1 MNIEKKQKAHEQPKQ
16 KEEQQET
23 IDTELKDQLSFKPRK
38 SSISIKE
45 KNGPNLRLKKHKKPK
60 KLPPASPSKIE
71 YYNTKKMNSPQ
82 YTDSNNSEDEGLED
96 YKIDG
101 YHPVHVGE
109 ILLDRYVIM
118 QKLGYGHF
126 STAWLA
132 LDNNNGNYVAIKVQK
147 SDERY
152 IQGAYDEIEILQALA
167 KKNFDKEWINSLRE
181 YYKDDE
187 EKLKELETVEHTQVV
202 QLLNSFIHN
211 GQNGKHFCMVFEV
224 MGVTLLEII
233 KRYNYKGIPLPLV
246 RIITKQILIGLDF
259 LHRICHI
266 IHTDLKP
273 ENVLVCLTNDELR
286 NIQETGTYILD
297 TGNNKD
303 SKTTTTNNSIDEKET
318 TMNCT
323 TPETDFFDEDMNM
336 SISIDMKTNFQG
348 TGKTLRKKK
357 QKYKKKQMKKLE
369 KYGLSKSE
377 IQMKMNEVMEEINE
391 ERKKKESEIDINNY
405 DLEDLIERPRLGSVP
420 KVNLDLFSHEKK
432 DKEKEQKS
440 KNLKKKV
447 NEDYS
452 EESEESDEDLMD
464 FYEKS
469 QPHFDINLL
478 EYSKTLQGYIKER
491 NKILHDENYR
501 RFALTRNDALSKA
514 KTDEEKIA
522 IYRKLNEE
530 YGSRGKEIDPSIEV
544 KICDI
549 GNACWFNYH
558 FSTIIQTRQYRSPE
572 VLIGV
577 NYNETSDIWS
587 LACIV
592 FELVTGDF
600 LFQPE
605 KGETFTKND
614 DHVARFMQVLGKM
627 PKNFAKRGEYYNKF
641 FTKEGKMRRIKEIKY
656 IPLKE
661 ILVKKYHFKE
671 KEAQALTD
679 FLLPMLEFYP
689 ERRASAREL
698 LRHPWLSMPP
708 NYDYLM
714 SEAEIFKMNMK
725 ENLLGIN
732 QENEI
737 KDPKMELNKD
747 RDVYSSDSE
756 LNEAD
761 CEDNNIKPKIPS
773 EGEDDDD
780 TQLGDGNPDKINIP
794 NYNNSFCMYGQFVDL
809 TSLDQPNPQF
819 DKLIDYDL

>member
-1 MNIEKKQKAHEQPKQ
+1 
-16 KEEQQET
+16 
-23 IDTELKDQLSFKPRK
+23 
-38 SSISIKE
+38 
-45 KNGPNLRLKKHKKPK
+45 
-60 KLPPASPSKIE
+60 
-71 YYNTKKMNSPQ
+71 MNSPQ
-82 YTDSNNSEDEGLED
+82 YTDSNYSEDEGLED

-132 LDNNNGNYVAIKVQK
+132 LDNNNGNYVAIKIQK

-152 IQGAYDEIEILQALA
+152 IQGAYDEIEILQSLA
-167 KKNFDKEWINSLRE
+167 KKNFDKEWINSLKE
-181 YYKDDE
+181 YYKDE
-187 EKLKELETVEHTQVV
+187 PEKLKELTTVEHTQVV

-273 ENVLVCLTNDELR
+273 ENVLVCLTENELR
-286 NIQETGTYILD
+286 NIQETGTYILE
-297 TGNNKD
+297 GGNKD
-303 SKTTTTNNSIDEKET
+303 EEDTSENNSEKNESNDNSIIENIFDEKR
-318 TMNCT
+318 
-323 TPETDFFDEDMNM
+323 NM
-336 SISIDMKTNFQG
+336 SVVIETKKDFN
-348 TGKTLRKKK
+348 GKGKKMRKKR

-369 KYGLSKSE
+369 KFGLSHQEAQEKMTQ
-377 IQMKMNEVMEEINE
+377 IMNEMLEE
-391 ERKKKESEIDINNY
+391 KKKTNKQIDINNY
-405 DLEDLIERPRLGSVP
+405 DLEDLIERPRVSSVP
-420 KVNLDLFSHEKK
+420 KVNLDLFSHEKA
-432 DKEKEQKS
+432 
-440 KNLKKKV
+440 KNKPKKHKK
-447 NEDYS
+447 NRLTLTPDNS
-452 EESEESDEDLMD
+452 EESEESDELLD
-464 FYEKS
+464 FY
-469 QPHFDINLL
+469 QNNTPYFDINLL
-478 EYSKTLQGYIKER
+478 EYSKNLQSYIKER
-491 NKILHDENYR
+491 NRILHDVNYR
-501 RFALTRNDALSKA
+501 KFALTRNDALSKA
-514 KTDEEKIA
+514 KTDEEKIE
-522 IYRKLNEE
+522 IYKKFNEE

-587 LACIV
+587 LGCII

-605 KGETFTKND
+605 KGDTFTKND
-614 DHVARFMQVLGKM
+614 DHVAKFIQTLGKM
-627 PKNFAKRGEYYNKF
+627 PKNFAKRGEYYHKF
-641 FTKEGKMRRIKEIKY
+641 FNKKGKMRRVKEIKY

-661 ILVKKYHFKE
+661 ILTKKYHFKE
-671 KEAQALTD
+671 FEAQALSD

-689 ERRASAREL
+689 ERRASARDL
-698 LRHPWLSMPP
+698 LRHPWLTMPP
-708 NYDYLM
+708 NYDYHM
-714 SEAEIFKMNMK
+714 SDVEVFRMNMK

-732 QENEI
+732 KENEL
-737 KDPKMELNKD
+737 KDPKAELNEN

-761 CEDNNIKPKIPS
+761 CEDNNIKPKIVKDK
-773 EGEDDDD
+773 EDEDDDD
-780 TQLGDGNPDKINIP
+780 QLLDGNPDKINIP

-819 DKLIDYDL
+819 DKIMDKDL

>member
-1 MNIEKKQKAHEQPKQ
+1 
-16 KEEQQET
+16 
-23 IDTELKDQLSFKPRK
+23 
-38 SSISIKE
+38 
-45 KNGPNLRLKKHKKPK
+45 
-60 KLPPASPSKIE
+60 
-71 YYNTKKMNSPQ
+71 MNSPQ

-167 KKNFDKEWINSLRE
+167 KKNFDKEWIKSLRE

-286 NIQETGTYILD
+286 NIQETGTYVLD
-297 TGNNKD
+297 TGNNRD
-303 SKTTTTNNSIDEKET
+303 SKTTSSNNSIDEKET

-323 TPETDFFDEDMNM
+323 TPGTEDFFDEDMNM

-348 TGKTLRKKK
+348 TGKKLRKKK

-369 KYGLSKSE
+369 KYGLSKNE
-377 IQMKMNEVMEEINE
+377 IKIKMNEVMEEINE
-391 ERKKKESEIDINNY
+391 ERKRKENEIDVNNY
-405 DLEDLIERPRLGSVP
+405 DLEDLIERPRLSSVP
-420 KVNLDLFSHEKK
+420 KVNLDLFSHEKN
-432 DKEKEQKS
+432 EKNKKS
-440 KNLKKKV
+440 KNLKNKLSL
-447 NEDYS
+447 EES
-452 EESEESDEDLMD
+452 EESEESDDILD
-464 FYEKS
+464 FYEKN
-469 QPHFDINLL
+469 QQKFDINLL
-478 EYSKTLQGYIKER
+478 EYSKNLQGYIKEKNR
-491 NKILHDENYR
+491 ILHDENYR

-514 KTDEEKIA
+514 KTDEEKIE
-522 IYRKLNEE
+522 IYHKLNEE

-614 DHVARFMQVLGKM
+614 DHVAKFIQTLGKM

-661 ILVKKYHFKE
+661 IFVKKYHFKE
-671 KEAQALTD
+671 NEAQALTD

-714 SEAEIFKMNMK
+714 SEADIFKMTMK

-732 QENEI
+732 KEDEI

-773 EGEDDDD
+773 DNEDDDD
-780 TQLGDGNPDKINIP
+780 TQLADANPDKINIP

-819 DKLIDYDL
+819 DKIIDTDI

>member
-1 MNIEKKQKAHEQPKQ
+1 M
-16 KEEQQET
+16 
-23 IDTELKDQLSFKPRK
+23 
-38 SSISIKE
+38 
-45 KNGPNLRLKKHKKPK
+45 
-60 KLPPASPSKIE
+60 PPASPSKIE
-71 YYNTKKMNSPQ
+71 YYNKKKMNSSK
-82 YTDSNNSEDEGLED
+82 YTDSNYSEDEGLED

-132 LDNNNGNYVAIKVQK
+132 LDNNNGNYVAIKIQK

-167 KKNFDKEWINSLRE
+167 KKNFDEEWIKSLRE
-181 YYKDDE
+181 YYKDDP
-187 EKLKELETVEHTQVV
+187 EKLNELEKVEHTQVV

-266 IHTDLKP
+266 IHTDMKP
-273 ENVLVCLTNDELR
+273 ENILVCLTQDELR
-286 NIQETGTYILD
+286 NIQETGTYVLD
-297 TGNNKD
+297 NGNNIN
-303 SKTTTTNNSIDEKET
+303 SNNNSEICSDEEKNKEKDNKDKDKESKVESSTNEFTLDENNNLSITIDKEI
-318 TMNCT
+318 
-323 TPETDFFDEDMNM
+323 DFN
-336 SISIDMKTNFQG
+336 TV
-348 TGKTLRKKK
+348 GKKGRKKR
-357 QKYKKKQMKKLE
+357 QKYKKKKKKLLE
-369 KYGLSKSE
+369 KYGLSNTE
-377 IQMKMNEVMEEINE
+377 IEQEMNKVMDDINLEIE
-391 ERKKKESEIDINNY
+391 KEQKELAIKNYEID
-405 DLEDLIERPRLGSVP
+405 DLIERPRVASVP
-420 KVNLDLFSHEKK
+420 KVNIELS
-432 DKEKEQKS
+432 S
-440 KNLKKKV
+440 RRKNSSLKLKKQNSKPKDEE
-447 NEDYS
+447 NS
-452 EESEESDEDLMD
+452 EESEEPKDDDDEEDIRD
-464 FYEKS
+464 FIENNLPKY
-469 QPHFDINLL
+469 DINLL
-478 EYSKTLQGYIKER
+478 EYSKSIQGYIKER
-491 NKILHDENYR
+491 NRILHDKNYR
-501 RFALTRNDALSKA
+501 RFSITRNEALAKA
-514 KTDEEKIA
+514 KTDDEKIE
-522 IYRKLNEE
+522 IYKKLNDE
-530 YGSRGKEIDPSIEV
+530 YNSRGKEIDPSIEV

-614 DHVARFMQVLGKM
+614 DHVAKFIQTLGKM

-641 FTKEGKMRRIKEIKY
+641 FTKEGKMRRVKEIKH
-656 IPLKE
+656 ISIKD

-671 KEAQALTD
+671 FEAQALSE

-698 LRHPWLSMPP
+698 LRHPWLKMPP

-714 SEAEIFKMNMK
+714 SETEVFKMNMK

-732 QENEI
+732 QNLEK
-737 KDPKMELNKD
+737 KDQDDN

-761 CEDNNIKPKIPS
+761 CEDNDKMAKVLDDNN
-773 EGEDDDD
+773 DDDD
-780 TQLGDGNPDKINIP
+780 IQLGDTNPDKINIP

-819 DKLIDYDL
+819 DKIIDKDLL

>member
-1 MNIEKKQKAHEQPKQ
+1 
-16 KEEQQET
+16 
-23 IDTELKDQLSFKPRK
+23 
-38 SSISIKE
+38 
-45 KNGPNLRLKKHKKPK
+45 
-60 KLPPASPSKIE
+60 
-71 YYNTKKMNSPQ
+71 
-82 YTDSNNSEDEGLED
+82 
-96 YKIDG
+96 
-101 YHPVHVGE
+101 
-109 ILLDRYVIM
+109 
-118 QKLGYGHF
+118 
-126 STAWLA
+126 
-132 LDNNNGNYVAIKVQK
+132 
-147 SDERY
+147 
-152 IQGAYDEIEILQALA
+152 
-167 KKNFDKEWINSLRE
+167 
-181 YYKDDE
+181 
-187 EKLKELETVEHTQVV
+187 
-202 QLLNSFIHN
+202 
-211 GQNGKHFCMVFEV
+211 
-224 MGVTLLEII
+224 
-233 KRYNYKGIPLPLV
+233 
-246 RIITKQILIGLDF
+246 
-259 LHRICHI
+259 
-266 IHTDLKP
+266 
-273 ENVLVCLTNDELR
+273 
-286 NIQETGTYILD
+286 
-297 TGNNKD
+297 
-303 SKTTTTNNSIDEKET
+303 
-318 TMNCT
+318 
-323 TPETDFFDEDMNM
+323 
-336 SISIDMKTNFQG
+336 
-348 TGKTLRKKK
+348 
-357 QKYKKKQMKKLE
+357 MKKLE

-377 IQMKMNEVMEEINE
+377 IQVKMNEVMTEINE
-391 ERKKKESEIDINNY
+391 ERKKKENEIDINNY
-405 DLEDLIERPRLGSVP
+405 DLEDLIERPRVASVP
-420 KVNLDLFSHEKK
+420 KVNLDLFSHEKNE
-432 DKEKEQKS
+432 KEKKS
-440 KNLKKKV
+440 KKLKKKLSE
-447 NEDYS
+447 EDS
-452 EESEESDEDLMD
+452 EESEESDEDIMD
-464 FYEKS
+464 FYENT

-491 NKILHDENYR
+491 NRILHDENYR

-614 DHVARFMQVLGKM
+614 DHVAKFMQTLGKM

-641 FTKEGKMRRIKEIKY
+641 FTKEGKMRRIKEIKF

-671 KEAQALTD
+671 NEAQALTD
-679 FLLPMLEFYP
+679 FLLPMLEYYP

-698 LRHPWLSMPP
+698 LRHPWLTMPP

-714 SEAEIFKMNMK
+714 SEAEIFRMNMK

-732 QENEI
+732 KENEI

-761 CEDNNIKPKIPS
+761 CEDNNIKTKIPS
-773 EGEDDDD
+773 DNEDDDD
-780 TQLGDGNPDKINIP
+780 IQLGDGNPDKINIP
-794 NYNNSFCMYGQFVDL
+794 NYNNSFCMYGQFVDI
-809 TSLDQPNPQF
+809 TALDQPNPQF
-819 DKLIDYDL
+819 DKIIDKDL

>member
-1 MNIEKKQKAHEQPKQ
+1 M
-16 KEEQQET
+16 KEPIT
-23 IDTELKDQLSFKPRK
+23 FKLSR
-38 SSISIKE
+38 SSGSIKE
-45 KNGPNLRLKKHKKPK
+45 KNKNNIKLKRGRKSK
-60 KLPPASPSKIE
+60 KLPPASPEKIE

-82 YTDSNNSEDEGLED
+82 YTDSNYSEDEGLED

-132 LDNNNGNYVAIKVQK
+132 LDNNNGNYVAIKIQK

-167 KKNFDKEWINSLRE
+167 KKNFDKEWISSLRE
-181 YYKDDE
+181 YYKDDK

-273 ENVLVCLTNDELR
+273 ENVLVCLTEDELR
-286 NIQETGTYILD
+286 NIQETGTYVLD
-297 TGNNKD
+297 TGNSKD
-303 SKTTTTNNSIDEKET
+303 SKNVSSNASEDEKDSNNNSILNEIKVDG
-318 TMNCT
+318 
-323 TPETDFFDEDMNM
+323 DLSLSM
-336 SISIDMKTNFQG
+336 SISLDTSTNFSG
-348 TGKTLRKKK
+348 LTGKKLRKKR
-357 QKYKKKQMKKLE
+357 QKFKKKQMRILE
-369 KYGLSKSE
+369 KYGLSPKE
-377 IQMKMNEVMEEINE
+377 IKEKMDEIMGN
-391 ERKKKESEIDINNY
+391 KKNKETEIDVNNY
-405 DLEDLIERPRLGSVP
+405 DLEDLIERPRIASVP
-420 KVNLDLFSHEKK
+420 KVNLDLYSHEK
-432 DKEKEQKS
+432 EK
-440 KNLKKKV
+440 KNKKNKKKQI
-447 NEDYS
+447 E
-452 EESEESDEDLMD
+452 EESEDFEESEDDIMD
-464 FYEKS
+464 FEDKS
-469 QPHFDINLL
+469 QPYFDINLL
-478 EYSKTLQGYIKER
+478 EYSKTLQGYIKEKNR
-491 NKILHDENYR
+491 ILHDENYR

-530 YGSRGKEIDPSIEV
+530 YNCRGKDIDPSIEV

-587 LACIV
+587 LACII

-614 DHVARFMQVLGKM
+614 DHVAKFMQTLGKM

-656 IPLKE
+656 IPLKDV
-661 ILVKKYHFKE
+661 LVKKYHFKE
-671 KEAQALTD
+671 NEAQALTD

-708 NYDYLM
+708 NYDYHM

-725 ENLLGIN
+725 ENLLGKSK
-732 QENEI
+732 ENEN
-737 KDPKMELNKD
+737 KDPRMELNKD

-761 CEDNNIKPKIPS
+761 CEDNNLKPKIPS
-773 EGEDDDD
+773 ENEDDDD
-780 TQLGDGNPDKINIP
+780 DMQLGDGNPDKINIP

-819 DKLIDYDL
+819 DKIIDKDL

>member
-1 MNIEKKQKAHEQPKQ
+1 
-16 KEEQQET
+16 
-23 IDTELKDQLSFKPRK
+23 
-38 SSISIKE
+38 
-45 KNGPNLRLKKHKKPK
+45 
-60 KLPPASPSKIE
+60 
-71 YYNTKKMNSPQ
+71 MNSSK
-82 YTDSNNSEDEGLED
+82 YTDSNYSEDEGLED

-109 ILLDRYVIM
+109 ILLDRYIIM

-152 IQGAYDEIEILQALA
+152 IQGAYDEIEILQSLA
-167 KKNFDKEWINSLRE
+167 KKNFDKEWIRSLKE
-181 YYKDDE
+181 YYKDDK
-187 EKLKELETVEHTQVV
+187 EKLSELETVEHTQVV

-273 ENVLVCLTNDELR
+273 ENVLVCLTQDELR
-286 NIQETGTYILD
+286 NIQETGTYVLD
-297 TGNNKD
+297 TGNNNQNSEENSRNISENKKD
-303 SKTTTTNNSIDEKET
+303 KEKEITNFEIKEKKIKEEEKESNIESST
-318 TMNCT
+318 TELT
-323 TPETDFFDEDMNM
+323 LDENNNM
-336 SISIDMKTNFQG
+336 SIFIDKEVDLKG
-348 TGKTLRKKK
+348 VGKKARKKR
-357 QKYKKKQMKKLE
+357 QRYKKKKKKMLE
-369 KYGLSKSE
+369 KYGLSNVE
-377 IQMKMNEVMEEINE
+377 IEDKMTEVIN
-391 ERKKKESEIDINNY
+391 DINLEMEKEQFEENVKNF
-405 DLEDLIERPRLGSVP
+405 DLDDIIERPRIASVP
-420 KVNLDLFSHEKK
+420 KVNLNLYSHEKNK
-432 DKEKEQKS
+432 RQKS
-440 KNLKKKV
+440 EEN
-447 NEDYS
+447 S
-452 EESEESDEDLMD
+452 EESEEIKYDDDENNDII
-464 FYEKS
+464 
-469 QPHFDINLL
+469 PFDINLL
-478 EYSKTLQGYIKER
+478 EYSKSIQGYIKER
-491 NKILHDENYR
+491 NRILHDETYR
-501 RFALTRNDALSKA
+501 RFAITRNEALSKA
-514 KTDEEKIA
+514 KTDDEKIEV
-522 IYRKLNEE
+522 YKKFNNE
-530 YGSRGKEIDPSIEV
+530 YNTRGKEIDPSIEV

-549 GNACWFNYH
+549 GNACWFDYH

-605 KGETFTKND
+605 KGDTFTKND
-614 DHVARFMQVLGKM
+614 DHVARFIYTLGKM

-641 FTKEGKMRRIKEIKY
+641 FTKEGKLRRIKNRKFIG
-656 IPLKE
+656 LKD

-671 KEAQALTD
+671 FEAQALTD
-679 FLLPMLEFYP
+679 FLLPMLEYYP

-698 LRHPWLSMPP
+698 LRHPWLTMPP
-708 NYDYLM
+708 NYDYRM
-714 SEAEIFKMNMK
+714 SDTEIFKMNMRESLLGNYYDIDERKKDK
-725 ENLLGIN
+725 EN
-732 QENEI
+732 
-737 KDPKMELNKD
+737 DD

-761 CEDNNIKPKIPS
+761 CEDNDKKAKIQDD
-773 EGEDDDD
+773 EDDD
-780 TQLGDGNPDKINIP
+780 TQLGDNNPDKINIP

-819 DKLIDYDL
+819 DKIIDKDLL